1 MSCQLYAYLK
11 SGEFREIRTSS
22 DVVEDIIKVA
32 ENGIR
37 TIEQSKQVEFDIDYK
52 PNEDEVL
59 FIKNFDVSDAMKKLH
74 DLEKP
79 LTGEDVESVR
89 YLVFK
94 LTDQEKLAFQ
104 VFESRKILSQRK
116 LAILFSQDTFLKI
129 NQQGLVIDEKIDAFY
144 DLNSKTLF
152 FYSYYNASRIFDT
165 LSDFVREI
173 TDQEIQTLKASEC
186 ITLQSLVTIEQMKRL
201 SSRMKRKLNNVIKS
215 GIIEKTLERYGKDYN
230 LVEHI
235 KRHKMDKYFSDRKII
250 FPEDKEQLEDLI
262 KFFNDD
268 LFYSPLS
275 DILYETNSK
284 RQKNQ

>member
-1 MSCQLYAYLK
+1 
-11 SGEFREIRTSS
+11 
-22 DVVEDIIKVA
+22 
-32 ENGIR
+32 
-37 TIEQSKQVEFDIDYK
+37 
-52 PNEDEVL
+52 
-59 FIKNFDVSDAMKKLH
+59 
-74 DLEKP
+74 
-79 LTGEDVESVR
+79 
-89 YLVFK
+89 
-94 LTDQEKLAFQ
+94 
-104 VFESRKILSQRK
+104 
-116 LAILFSQDTFLKI
+116 LFSQDTFLKI